1 MVRARRKGE
10 ILTPPSLRSRSVRH
24 NDDEG
29 KQEKVTM
36 PRSDWLTEQF
46 EVNRGHLQGV
56 AYRMLGSLSEADD
69 AVQEAWIRIHASD
82 VSEVQNLRA
91 WLTTVTARVC
101 LDMLRTRRA
110 RAEEEFVPELSK
122 LRSNT
127 SRWADPEEEIIMA
140 DSVGLA
146 LLVILD
152 TLAPAERLAF
162 VLHDMFGVPFDE
174 IAQIVDR
181 SPVAAKKMASRAR
194 RRIRGKVADPGK
206 SLIRNRTVV
215 EAYLAAARTGDMNA
229 LLAVLDPDAV
239 RRADPGT
246 LPEGAQVVVRGA
258 RTLAKETLTNSGLAR
273 LARIA
278 MISGAPGLIV
288 AVRRRLVVA
297 LEFKIVKQRIVEI
310 QVVSDPARLSRLE
323 LSTGGS

>member
-1 MVRARRKGE
+1 
-10 ILTPPSLRSRSVRH
+10 
-24 NDDEG
+24 
-29 KQEKVTM
+29 
-36 PRSDWLTEQF
+36 
-46 EVNRGHLQGV
+46 
-56 AYRMLGSLSEADD
+56 
-69 AVQEAWIRIHASD
+69 VQEAWIRLLRAD
-82 VSEVQNLRA
+82 AGEVQNLRA

-101 LDMLRTRRA
+101 LDMLRTRKT
-110 RAEEEFVPELSK
+110 RAEEELVPELSK
-122 LRSNT
+122 LRSNV

-174 IAQIVDR
+174 IAQMVDR

-194 RRIRGKVADPGK
+194 QRIRGRVADPGE
-206 SLIRNRTVV
+206 SLIRNRKIV

-229 LLAVLDPDAV
+229 LLAVLDPDVV
-239 RRADPGT
+239 RRADPRT
-246 LPEGAQVVVRGA
+246 PPEGAQRVVRGA
-258 RTLAKETLTNSGLAR
+258 RTVAKETLTNSGLAR

-278 MISGAPGLIV
+278 VINGAPALIV

-297 LEFKIVKQRIVEI
+297 LQFSIVNERIAEI
-310 QVVSDPARLSRLE
+310 EVVSDPARLRRLE
-323 LSTGGS
+323 LSAGGP

>member
-1 MVRARRKGE
+1 
-10 ILTPPSLRSRSVRH
+10 LPSPRYRFVRH

-29 KQEKVTM
+29 AQEKVTM
-36 PRSDWLTEQF
+36 PGSDWLTEQF
-46 EVNRGHLQGV
+46 EGNRGHLRGV

-69 AVQEAWIRIHASD
+69 AVQEAWIRLHGSD
-82 VSEVQNLRA
+82 VSEVRSLRA

-101 LDMLRTRRA
+101 LDMLRARKT
-110 RAEEEFVPELSK
+110 RAEDELVPELWK

-152 TLAPAERLAF
+152 TLAPAERLTY

-174 IAQIVDR
+174 IAQMVNR
-181 SPVAAKKMASRAR
+181 SPVATKKMASRAR
-194 RRIRGKVADPGK
+194 QRIRGRVADPK
-206 SLIRNRTVV
+206 ESRNRTIV

-229 LLAVLDPDAV
+229 LLAVLDPDVV

-246 LPEGAQVVVRGA
+246 LPKGAQAVVRGA
-258 RTLAKETLTNSGLAR
+258 STVAKETQTNSGLAR

-278 MISGAPGLIV
+278 MINGAPGLIV

-297 LEFKIVKQRIVEI
+297 LEFRIVKERIAEI
-310 QVVSDPARLSRLE
+310 EVVSDPTRLSRLE
-323 LSTGGS
+323 LSPDGA